1 MTTRQYSSRS
11 QQSTLTGSI
20 SSGDTSMTVVSGT
33 GLLGGVTI
41 PGGRTYTLVIDV
53 DTALEEIV
61 DATAVS
67 TNTFTITRAR
77 DGSSAQAHS
86 AGAVVRHM
94 AIGRDF
100 RDANLHAEAAAS
112 YNDGD
117 GNAHTMHGIG
127 SGEGNVVGTDK
138 TQTLTNKTLVAPA
151 LGTPASGVLTNTTG
165 LPISTGVDGLGSGVA
180 TFLATPSSA
189 NLASALT
196 DETGTGAAV
205 FANSPT
211 LVTPALG
218 TPSAVVLTNGT
229 GLPIST
235 GVSGLASNVATFL
248 ATPSSANLISA
259 VTDET
264 GTGLLVFGTSPTFT
278 GTVIATNAN
287 ASGTVTANLFSGP
300 LNGNVTGDITG
311 NVTGNLTGNVTGTSS
326 LDLPLSGG
334 TMSGAIAMG
343 TSKITGLGTPT
354 TSTDAATKAYAD
366 LMVPLTEKSAAN
378 GVASLDAS
386 GKVPAA
392 ELPDISITSTQVVAN
407 QVDMLAL
414 TAEVGDVAV
423 RTDVNKTFILTA
435 SPSSTLANWQELL
448 TPTDSVLSVDGL
460 TGAVDLSSVYLGL
473 AGGTMTGAIAMGTNK
488 ITGLGTPTSAQD
500 ATTKT
505 YVDNLVVAPS
515 NLTGVITSVGAATS
529 IASQTGT
536 GTKFV
541 VDTSPTI
548 ATPTFT
554 GNTTAST
561 INSTTIPSS
570 KTLVAT
576 DSTTYVVPS
585 QSSHSGKFLTTDGT
599 TSSWAVVEG
608 DLTAVTAGTGI
619 SVADGT
625 GPIPIVTNTMATAI
639 DAKGDLVVGTGDD
652 TFSRLAAG
660 TDTYILSANS
670 AEATGLQWIANDTG
684 DIEGVVTGTD
694 SGLSGGVTSG
704 TATLRL
710 KLEFDAETGTTYT
723 LVAGNLNQLV
733 TLNNASAIT
742 LTVPPSVFS
751 AGDVINIAQI
761 GAGQVTLAEGAGVTI
776 TSTGATVDAPA
787 LRAQYSS
794 ASIIC
799 TAADTFL
806 VVGDIA

>member
-1 MTTRQYSSRS
+1 MTVRLYSSRS
-11 QQSTLTGSI
+11 QQTTL
-20 SSGDTSMTVVSGT
+20 SSALTSVATSMVVNGGPAVMGTKQPSVSETYVVVIDPDTS
-33 GLLGGVTI
+33 
-41 PGGRTYTLVIDV
+41 
-53 DTALEEIV
+53 LEEIV
-61 DATAVS
+61 EVHSYVGTG
-67 TNTFTITRAR
+67 NTLQINRNI
-77 DGSSAQAHS
+77 DGSTAQAHS

-94 AIGRDF
+94 VIGRDLQE
-100 RDANLHAEAAAS
+100 ANDHE
-112 YNDGD
+112 
-117 GNAHTMHGIG
+117 
-127 SGEGNVVGTDK
+127 VGTLAEHAA
-138 TQTLTNKTLVAPA
+138 TTSLELRTLISDETGTGSLVFATSPTLVTPA
-151 LGTPASGVLTNTTG
+151 LGTPASGVLTNATG

-180 TFLATPSSA
+180 TFLVTPSSA

-278 GTVIATNAN
+278 GTVIATNAT

-435 SPSSTLANWQELL
+435 SPPSTLANWQELL

-505 YVDNLVVAPS
+505 YVDNLLIAPG
-515 NLTGVITSVGAATS
+515 NLTGVITSVGVATS

-541 VDTSPTI
+541 MDN
-548 ATPTFT
+548 TPTLIT
-554 GNTTAST
+554 PVLGVATATS
-561 INSTTIPSS
+561 INGTAIPSS

-585 QSSHSGKFLTTDGT
+585 QTGNSGKYLSTDGT
-599 TSSWAVVEG
+599 TSSWAVVN
-608 DLTAVTAGTGI
+608 V
-619 SVADGT
+619 S
-625 GPIPIVTNTMATAI
+625 AI
-639 DAKGDLVVGTGDD
+639 DDN
-652 TFSRLAAG
+652 
-660 TDTYILSANS
+660 YIL
-670 AEATGLQWIANDTG
+670 
-684 DIEGVVTGTD
+684 
-694 SGLSGGVTSG
+694 
-704 TATLRL
+704 TLM
-710 KLEFDAETGTTYT
+710 G
-723 LVAGNLNQLV
+723 
-733 TLNNASAIT
+733 AI
-742 LTVPPSVFS
+742 
-751 AGDVINIAQI
+751 
-761 GAGQVTLAEGAGVTI
+761 
-776 TSTGATVDAPA
+776 
-787 LRAQYSS
+787 
-794 ASIIC
+794 
-799 TAADTFL
+799 
-806 VVGDIA
+806 

>member
-1 MTTRQYSSRS
+1 MTVRKYSSRA
-11 QQSTLTGSI
+11 QQTTL
-20 SSGDTSMTVVSGT
+20 SSALTSVATSMVVVSGPAVMGNKT
-33 GLLGGVTI
+33 
-41 PGGRTYTLVIDV
+41 PSASETYVVVIDP
-53 DTALEEIV
+53 DTSLEEIV
-61 DATAVS
+61 EVHTYVS
-67 TNTFTITRAR
+67 GNTLQINRAI
-77 DGSSAQAHS
+77 DGSTAQAHS

-94 AIGRDF
+94 VIGRDLQE
-100 RDANLHAEAAAS
+100 ANDHE
-112 YNDGD
+112 
-117 GNAHTMHGIG
+117 
-127 SGEGNVVGTDK
+127 VGTLAEHAA
-138 TQTLTNKTLVAPA
+138 TTSLELRTLISDETGTGSLVFATSPTLVTPA
-151 LGTPASGVLTNTTG
+151 LGTPASGVLTNATG
-165 LPISTGVDGLGSGVA
+165 LPISTGVSGLGTDVA

-278 GTVIATNAN
+278 GTVIATNVT

-460 TGAVDLSSVYLGL
+460 TGAVDLSGVYLGL

-505 YVDNLVVAPS
+505 YVDNLLVAPS

-625 GPIPIVTNTMATAI
+625 GPIPIVTNTMATEI
-639 DAKGDLVVGTGDD
+639 DAKGDLIVGTGDD

-776 TSTGATVDAPA
+776 TSTGATADAPA

>member
-20 SSGDTSMTVVSGT
+20 TSGDTSMTVVSGT

-386 GKVPAA
+386 GKVPVA

-407 QVDMLAL
+407 QAAMLAL

-460 TGAVDLSSVYLGL
+460 TGAVDLSGVYLGL

-561 INSTTIPSS
+561 INSTIIPSS

-625 GPIPIVTNTMATAI
+625 GPIPIVTNTMATEI
-639 DAKGDLVVGTGDD
+639 DAKGDLIVGTGDD

-787 LRAQYSS
+787 LRAQYSA

>member
-1 MTTRQYSSRS
+1 MTIRKYSSRS
-11 QQSTLTGSI
+11 QQSTLTGGI
-20 SSGDTSMTVVSGT
+20 TALATSMTVVNGT
-33 GLLGGVTI
+33 TLLGGQSI
-41 PGGRTYTLVIDV
+41 PSGTTFTLVIDP

-67 TNTFTITRAR
+67 TNTFTITRSV
-77 DGSSAQAHS
+77 DTVGGAQAHS

-138 TQTLTNKTLVAPA
+138 AQTLTNKTLVAPA

-180 TFLATPSSA
+180 TFLVTPSSA

-278 GTVIATNAN
+278 GTVIATNAT

-407 QVDMLAL
+407 QAAMLAL

-435 SPSSTLANWQELL
+435 SPPSTLANWQELL

-460 TGAVDLSSVYLGL
+460 TGAVDLSGVYLAL

-585 QSSHSGKFLTTDGT
+585 QTSHSGKFLTTDGT
-599 TSSWAVVEG
+599 TSSWAVVDALPNQVG
-608 DLTAVTAGTGI
+608 NAGKFLTT
-619 SVADGT
+619 DGT
-625 GPIPIVTNTMATAI
+625 
-639 DAKGDLVVGTGDD
+639 
-652 TFSRLAAG
+652 
-660 TDTYILSANS
+660 
-670 AEATGLQWIANDTG
+670 
-684 DIEGVVTGTD
+684 
-694 SGLSGGVTSG
+694 
-704 TATLRL
+704 
-710 KLEFDAETGTTYT
+710 
-723 LVAGNLNQLV
+723 
-733 TLNNASAIT
+733 NASFAAIT
-742 LTVPPSVFS
+742 TDPTP
-751 AGDVINIAQI
+751 
-761 GAGQVTLAEGAGVTI
+761 T
-776 TSTGATVDAPA
+776 A
-787 LRAQYSS
+787 LL
-794 ASIIC
+794 
-799 TAADTFL
+799 F
-806 VVGDIA
+806 GGM

>member
-20 SSGDTSMTVVSGT
+20 TSVDTTMTVVSGSA
-33 GLLGGVTI
+33 LLGGQSI
-41 PGGRTYTLVIDV
+41 PGGTTFTLVIDP

-61 DATAVS
+61 DATSVA
-67 TNTFTITRAR
+67 TNTFAITRSV
-77 DGSSAQAHS
+77 DTVSGAQAHS
-86 AGAVVRHM
+86 AGAAVRHM

-100 RDANLHAEAAAS
+100 REA
-112 YNDGD
+112 
-117 GNAHTMHGIG
+117 NAHK
-127 SGEGNVVGTDK
+127 VGTLAQHAA
-138 TQTLTNKTLVAPA
+138 TTSLELRTLISDETGTGSLVFATSPTLVTPA
-151 LGTPASGVLTNTTG
+151 LGTPASGVLTNATG
-165 LPISTGVDGLGSGVA
+165 LPISTGVSGLGTDVA

-300 LNGNVTGDITG
+300 LNGNVTGNFNG

-460 TGAVDLSSVYLGL
+460 TGAVDLSGVYLGL

-505 YVDNLVVAPS
+505 YVDNLLVAPS
-515 NLTGVITSVGAATS
+515 NLTGVITSVGVATS

-585 QSSHSGKFLTTDGT
+585 QTSHSGKFLTTDGT

-619 SVADGT
+619 TVTDST
-625 GPIPIVTNTMATAI
+625 GPIPTVAF
-639 DAKGDLVVGTGDD
+639 DY
-652 TFSRLAAG
+652 RAG
-660 TDTYILSANS
+660 SA
-670 AEATGLQWIANDTG
+670 
-684 DIEGVVTGTD
+684 
-694 SGLSGGVTSG
+694 
-704 TATLRL
+704 
-710 KLEFDAETGTTYT
+710 
-723 LVAGNLNQLV
+723 V
-733 TLNNASAIT
+733 TLNAQTATYTVVLTDADQKLVTMDVATANDFLIPTNANVAFPVGT
-742 LTVPPSVFS
+742 
-751 AGDVINIAQI
+751 VINVIQI
-761 GAGQVTLAEGAGVTI
+761 GAGKTTIEAVTPGTTTI
-776 TSTGATVDAPA
+776 SSTGATATAPE
-787 LRAQYSS
+787 LRAQFS
-794 ASIIC
+794 AASCIKVA
-799 TAADTFL
+799 TDTWY

>member
-1 MTTRQYSSRS
+1 MTVRLYSSRS
-11 QQSTLTGSI
+11 QQTTL
-20 SSGDTSMTVVSGT
+20 SSALTSVATSMVVNGGPAVMGTKQPSVSETYVVVIDPDTS
-33 GLLGGVTI
+33 
-41 PGGRTYTLVIDV
+41 
-53 DTALEEIV
+53 LEEIV
-61 DATAVS
+61 EVHSYVGTG
-67 TNTFTITRAR
+67 NTLQINRNI
-77 DGSSAQAHS
+77 DGSTAQAHS

-94 AIGRDF
+94 VIGRDLQE
-100 RDANLHAEAAAS
+100 ANDHE
-112 YNDGD
+112 
-117 GNAHTMHGIG
+117 
-127 SGEGNVVGTDK
+127 VGTLAEHAA
-138 TQTLTNKTLVAPA
+138 TTSLELRTLISDETGTGSLVFATSPTLVTPA
-151 LGTPASGVLTNTTG
+151 LGTPASGVLTNATG
-165 LPISTGVDGLGSGVA
+165 LPISTGVSGLGTDVA

-189 NLASALT
+189 NLLAALT

-505 YVDNLVVAPS
+505 YVDNLLIAPG
-515 NLTGVITSVGAATS
+515 NLTGVITSVGVATS

-541 VDTSPTI
+541 MDN
-548 ATPTFT
+548 TPTLIT
-554 GNTTAST
+554 PVLGVATATS
-561 INSTTIPSS
+561 INGTAIPSS

-585 QSSHSGKFLTTDGT
+585 QTGNSGKYLSTDGT
-599 TSSWAVVEG
+599 TSSWAVVN
-608 DLTAVTAGTGI
+608 V
-619 SVADGT
+619 S
-625 GPIPIVTNTMATAI
+625 AI
-639 DAKGDLVVGTGDD
+639 DDN
-652 TFSRLAAG
+652 
-660 TDTYILSANS
+660 YIL
-670 AEATGLQWIANDTG
+670 
-684 DIEGVVTGTD
+684 
-694 SGLSGGVTSG
+694 
-704 TATLRL
+704 TLM
-710 KLEFDAETGTTYT
+710 G
-723 LVAGNLNQLV
+723 
-733 TLNNASAIT
+733 AI
-742 LTVPPSVFS
+742 
-751 AGDVINIAQI
+751 
-761 GAGQVTLAEGAGVTI
+761 
-776 TSTGATVDAPA
+776 
-787 LRAQYSS
+787 
-794 ASIIC
+794 
-799 TAADTFL
+799 
-806 VVGDIA
+806 

>member
-1 MTTRQYSSRS
+1 MTVRLYSSRS
-11 QQSTLTGSI
+11 QQTTL
-20 SSGDTSMTVVSGT
+20 SSALTSVATSMVVNGGPAVMGTKQPSVSETYVVVIDPDTS
-33 GLLGGVTI
+33 
-41 PGGRTYTLVIDV
+41 
-53 DTALEEIV
+53 LEEIV
-61 DATAVS
+61 EVHSYVGTG
-67 TNTFTITRAR
+67 NTLQINRNI
-77 DGSSAQAHS
+77 DGSTAQAHS

-94 AIGRDF
+94 VIGRDLQE
-100 RDANLHAEAAAS
+100 ANDHE
-112 YNDGD
+112 
-117 GNAHTMHGIG
+117 
-127 SGEGNVVGTDK
+127 VGTLAEHAA
-138 TQTLTNKTLVAPA
+138 TTSLELRTLISDETGTGSLVFATSPTLVTPA
-151 LGTPASGVLTNTTG
+151 LGTPASGVLTNATG
-165 LPISTGVDGLGSGVA
+165 LPISTGVSGLGTDVA

-407 QVDMLAL
+407 QAAMLAL

-460 TGAVDLSSVYLGL
+460 TGAVDLSGVYLGL

-505 YVDNLVVAPS
+505 YVDNLLIAPG
-515 NLTGVITSVGAATS
+515 NLTGVITSVGVATS

-541 VDTSPTI
+541 MDN
-548 ATPTFT
+548 TPTLIT
-554 GNTTAST
+554 PVLGVATATS
-561 INSTTIPSS
+561 INGTAIPSS

-585 QSSHSGKFLTTDGT
+585 QTGNSGKYLSTDGT
-599 TSSWAVVEG
+599 TSSWAVVN
-608 DLTAVTAGTGI
+608 V
-619 SVADGT
+619 S
-625 GPIPIVTNTMATAI
+625 AI
-639 DAKGDLVVGTGDD
+639 DDN
-652 TFSRLAAG
+652 
-660 TDTYILSANS
+660 YIL
-670 AEATGLQWIANDTG
+670 
-684 DIEGVVTGTD
+684 
-694 SGLSGGVTSG
+694 
-704 TATLRL
+704 TLM
-710 KLEFDAETGTTYT
+710 G
-723 LVAGNLNQLV
+723 
-733 TLNNASAIT
+733 AI
-742 LTVPPSVFS
+742 
-751 AGDVINIAQI
+751 
-761 GAGQVTLAEGAGVTI
+761 
-776 TSTGATVDAPA
+776 
-787 LRAQYSS
+787 
-794 ASIIC
+794 
-799 TAADTFL
+799 
-806 VVGDIA
+806 

>member
-1 MTTRQYSSRS
+1 MTVRKYSSRA
-11 QQSTLTGSI
+11 QQTTL
-20 SSGDTSMTVVSGT
+20 SSALTSVATSMVVNGGLAVMGNKTPSASETYVVVIDPDTS
-33 GLLGGVTI
+33 
-41 PGGRTYTLVIDV
+41 
-53 DTALEEIV
+53 LEEIV
-61 DATAVS
+61 EVHTYVS
-67 TNTFTITRAR
+67 GNTLQINRNI
-77 DGSSAQAHS
+77 DGSTAQAHS

-94 AIGRDF
+94 VIGRDLQE
-100 RDANLHAEAAAS
+100 ANDHE
-112 YNDGD
+112 
-117 GNAHTMHGIG
+117 
-127 SGEGNVVGTDK
+127 VGTLAQHAA
-138 TQTLTNKTLVAPA
+138 TTSLELRTLISDETGTGSLVFATSPTLVTPA
-151 LGTPASGVLTNTTG
+151 LGTPASGVLTNATG
-165 LPISTGVDGLGSGVA
+165 LPISTGVSGLGTDVA

-435 SPSSTLANWQELL
+435 SPPSTLANWQELL

-505 YVDNLVVAPS
+505 YVDNLLIAPG
-515 NLTGVITSVGAATS
+515 NLTGVITSVGVATS

-541 VDTSPTI
+541 MDN
-548 ATPTFT
+548 TPTLIT
-554 GNTTAST
+554 PVLGVATATS
-561 INSTTIPSS
+561 INGTAIPSS

-585 QSSHSGKFLTTDGT
+585 QTGNSGKYLSTDGT
-599 TSSWAVVEG
+599 TSSWAVVN
-608 DLTAVTAGTGI
+608 V
-619 SVADGT
+619 S
-625 GPIPIVTNTMATAI
+625 AI
-639 DAKGDLVVGTGDD
+639 DDN
-652 TFSRLAAG
+652 
-660 TDTYILSANS
+660 YIL
-670 AEATGLQWIANDTG
+670 
-684 DIEGVVTGTD
+684 
-694 SGLSGGVTSG
+694 
-704 TATLRL
+704 TLM
-710 KLEFDAETGTTYT
+710 G
-723 LVAGNLNQLV
+723 
-733 TLNNASAIT
+733 AI
-742 LTVPPSVFS
+742 
-751 AGDVINIAQI
+751 
-761 GAGQVTLAEGAGVTI
+761 
-776 TSTGATVDAPA
+776 
-787 LRAQYSS
+787 
-794 ASIIC
+794 
-799 TAADTFL
+799 
-806 VVGDIA
+806 

>member
-138 TQTLTNKTLVAPA
+138 AQTLTNKTLVAPA

-196 DETGTGAAV
+196 DETGTGAGV

-435 SPSSTLANWQELL
+435 SPPSTLANWQELL

-608 DLTAVTAGTGI
+608 DLTAVSAGTGI

>member
-1 MTTRQYSSRS
+1 MVVNGGPAVMGTKQPSVSETYVVV
-11 QQSTLTGSI
+11 I
-20 SSGDTSMTVVSGT
+20 DPDTS
-33 GLLGGVTI
+33 
-41 PGGRTYTLVIDV
+41 
-53 DTALEEIV
+53 LEEIV
-61 DATAVS
+61 EVHSYVGTG
-67 TNTFTITRAR
+67 NTLQINRNI
-77 DGSSAQAHS
+77 DGSTAQAHS

-94 AIGRDF
+94 VIGRDLQE
-100 RDANLHAEAAAS
+100 ANDHE
-112 YNDGD
+112 
-117 GNAHTMHGIG
+117 
-127 SGEGNVVGTDK
+127 VGTLAQHAA
-138 TQTLTNKTLVAPA
+138 TTSLELRTLISDETGTGSLVFATSPTLVTPA
-151 LGTPASGVLTNTTG
+151 LGTPASGVLTNATG
-165 LPISTGVDGLGSGVA
+165 LPISTGVSGLGTDVA

-278 GTVIATNAN
+278 GTVIATNVT

-505 YVDNLVVAPS
+505 YVDNLLIAPG
-515 NLTGVITSVGAATS
+515 NLTGVITSVGVATS

-541 VDTSPTI
+541 MDN
-548 ATPTFT
+548 TPTLIT
-554 GNTTAST
+554 PVLGVATATS
-561 INSTTIPSS
+561 INGTAIPSS

-585 QSSHSGKFLTTDGT
+585 QTGNSGKYLSTDGT
-599 TSSWAVVEG
+599 TSSWAVVN
-608 DLTAVTAGTGI
+608 V
-619 SVADGT
+619 S
-625 GPIPIVTNTMATAI
+625 AI
-639 DAKGDLVVGTGDD
+639 DDN
-652 TFSRLAAG
+652 
-660 TDTYILSANS
+660 YIL
-670 AEATGLQWIANDTG
+670 
-684 DIEGVVTGTD
+684 
-694 SGLSGGVTSG
+694 
-704 TATLRL
+704 TLM
-710 KLEFDAETGTTYT
+710 G
-723 LVAGNLNQLV
+723 
-733 TLNNASAIT
+733 AI
-742 LTVPPSVFS
+742 
-751 AGDVINIAQI
+751 
-761 GAGQVTLAEGAGVTI
+761 
-776 TSTGATVDAPA
+776 
-787 LRAQYSS
+787 
-794 ASIIC
+794 
-799 TAADTFL
+799 
-806 VVGDIA
+806 

>member
-1 MTTRQYSSRS
+1 MTVRKYSSRA
-11 QQSTLTGSI
+11 QQTTL
-20 SSGDTSMTVVSGT
+20 SSALTSVATSMVVNGGLAVMGNKTPSASETYVVVIDPDTS
-33 GLLGGVTI
+33 
-41 PGGRTYTLVIDV
+41 
-53 DTALEEIV
+53 LEEIV
-61 DATAVS
+61 EVHTYVS
-67 TNTFTITRAR
+67 GNTLQINRNI
-77 DGSSAQAHS
+77 DGSTAQAHS

-94 AIGRDF
+94 VIGRDLQE
-100 RDANLHAEAAAS
+100 ANDHE
-112 YNDGD
+112 
-117 GNAHTMHGIG
+117 
-127 SGEGNVVGTDK
+127 VGTLAEHAA
-138 TQTLTNKTLVAPA
+138 TTSLELRTLISDETGTGSLVFATSPTLVTPA
-151 LGTPASGVLTNTTG
+151 LGTPASGVLTNATG
-165 LPISTGVDGLGSGVA
+165 LPISTGVSGLGTDVA

-235 GVSGLASNVATFL
+235 GVSGLASNVADFL

-460 TGAVDLSSVYLGL
+460 TGAVDLSGVYLGL

-505 YVDNLVVAPS
+505 YVDNLLVAPS
-515 NLTGVITSVGAATS
+515 NLTGVITSVGVATS

-541 VDTSPTI
+541 MDN
-548 ATPTFT
+548 TPTLIT
-554 GNTTAST
+554 PVLGVATATS
-561 INSTTIPSS
+561 INGTAIPSS

-585 QSSHSGKFLTTDGT
+585 QTGNSGKYLSTDGT

-619 SVADGT
+619 TVTDST
-625 GPIPIVTNTMATAI
+625 GPIPTVAF
-639 DAKGDLVVGTGDD
+639 DY
-652 TFSRLAAG
+652 RAG
-660 TDTYILSANS
+660 SA
-670 AEATGLQWIANDTG
+670 
-684 DIEGVVTGTD
+684 
-694 SGLSGGVTSG
+694 
-704 TATLRL
+704 
-710 KLEFDAETGTTYT
+710 
-723 LVAGNLNQLV
+723 V
-733 TLNNASAIT
+733 TLNAQTATYTVVLTDADQKLVTMDVATDNDFLIPTNANVAFPVGT
-742 LTVPPSVFS
+742 
-751 AGDVINIAQI
+751 VINVIQI
-761 GAGQVTLAEGAGVTI
+761 GAGKTTIEAVTPGTTTI
-776 TSTGATVDAPA
+776 SSTGATATAPE
-787 LRAQYSS
+787 LRAQFS
-794 ASIIC
+794 AASCIKVA
-799 TAADTFL
+799 TDTWY

>member
-138 TQTLTNKTLVAPA
+138 AQTLTNKTLVAPA

-196 DETGTGAAV
+196 DETGTGAGV

-435 SPSSTLANWQELL
+435 SPPSTLANWQELL

>member
-1 MTTRQYSSRS
+1 MTVRLYSSRS
-11 QQSTLTGSI
+11 QQTTL
-20 SSGDTSMTVVSGT
+20 SSALTSVATSMVVNGGPAVMGTKQPSVSETYVVVIDPDTS
-33 GLLGGVTI
+33 
-41 PGGRTYTLVIDV
+41 
-53 DTALEEIV
+53 LEEIV
-61 DATAVS
+61 EVHSYVGTG
-67 TNTFTITRAR
+67 NTLQINRNI
-77 DGSSAQAHS
+77 DGSTAQAHS

-94 AIGRDF
+94 VIGRDLQE
-100 RDANLHAEAAAS
+100 ANDHE
-112 YNDGD
+112 
-117 GNAHTMHGIG
+117 
-127 SGEGNVVGTDK
+127 VGTLAEHAA
-138 TQTLTNKTLVAPA
+138 TTSLELRTLISDETGTGSLVFATSPTLVTPA
-151 LGTPASGVLTNTTG
+151 LGTPASGVLTNATG
-165 LPISTGVDGLGSGVA
+165 LPISTGVSGLGTDVA

-189 NLASALT
+189 NLLAALT

-278 GTVIATNAN
+278 GTVIATNVT

-435 SPSSTLANWQELL
+435 SPPSTLANWQELL

-505 YVDNLVVAPS
+505 YVDNLLIAPG
-515 NLTGVITSVGAATS
+515 NLTGVITSVGVATS

-541 VDTSPTI
+541 MDN
-548 ATPTFT
+548 TPTLIT
-554 GNTTAST
+554 PVLGVATATS
-561 INSTTIPSS
+561 INGTAIPSS

-585 QSSHSGKFLTTDGT
+585 QTGNSGKYLSTDGT
-599 TSSWAVVEG
+599 TSSWAVVN
-608 DLTAVTAGTGI
+608 V
-619 SVADGT
+619 S
-625 GPIPIVTNTMATAI
+625 AI
-639 DAKGDLVVGTGDD
+639 DDN
-652 TFSRLAAG
+652 
-660 TDTYILSANS
+660 YIL
-670 AEATGLQWIANDTG
+670 
-684 DIEGVVTGTD
+684 
-694 SGLSGGVTSG
+694 
-704 TATLRL
+704 TLM
-710 KLEFDAETGTTYT
+710 G
-723 LVAGNLNQLV
+723 
-733 TLNNASAIT
+733 AI
-742 LTVPPSVFS
+742 
-751 AGDVINIAQI
+751 
-761 GAGQVTLAEGAGVTI
+761 
-776 TSTGATVDAPA
+776 
-787 LRAQYSS
+787 
-794 ASIIC
+794 
-799 TAADTFL
+799 
-806 VVGDIA
+806 

>member
-20 SSGDTSMTVVSGT
+20 TSVDTTMTVVSGSA
-33 GLLGGVTI
+33 LLGGQSI
-41 PGGRTYTLVIDV
+41 PGGTTFTLVIDP

-61 DATAVS
+61 DATSVA
-67 TNTFTITRAR
+67 TNTFAITRSV
-77 DGSSAQAHS
+77 DTVSGAQAHS
-86 AGAVVRHM
+86 AGAAVRHM

-100 RDANLHAEAAAS
+100 REA
-112 YNDGD
+112 
-117 GNAHTMHGIG
+117 NAHK
-127 SGEGNVVGTDK
+127 VGTLAQHAA
-138 TQTLTNKTLVAPA
+138 TTSLELRTLISDETGTGSLVFATSPTLVTPA
-151 LGTPASGVLTNTTG
+151 LGTPASGILTNATG
-165 LPISTGVDGLGSGVA
+165 LPISTGVSGLGTDVA

-189 NLASALT
+189 NLLAALT

-300 LNGNVTGDITG
+300 LNGNVTGNING

-460 TGAVDLSSVYLGL
+460 TGAVDLSGVYLAL

-505 YVDNLVVAPS
+505 YVDNLLVAPS
-515 NLTGVITSVGAATS
+515 NLTGVITSVGVATS

-585 QSSHSGKFLTTDGT
+585 QTSHSGKFLTTDGT

-608 DLTAVTAGTGI
+608 DLTAVSAGTGI
-619 SVADGT
+619 TVTDST
-625 GPIPIVTNTMATAI
+625 GPIPTVAF
-639 DAKGDLVVGTGDD
+639 DY
-652 TFSRLAAG
+652 RAG
-660 TDTYILSANS
+660 SA
-670 AEATGLQWIANDTG
+670 
-684 DIEGVVTGTD
+684 
-694 SGLSGGVTSG
+694 
-704 TATLRL
+704 
-710 KLEFDAETGTTYT
+710 
-723 LVAGNLNQLV
+723 V
-733 TLNNASAIT
+733 TLNAQTAT
-742 LTVPPSVFS
+742 YTVVLDRRRPKTCYNVCC
-751 AGDVINIAQI
+751 
-761 GAGQVTLAEGAGVTI
+761 
-776 TSTGATVDAPA
+776 
-787 LRAQYSS
+787 Y
-794 ASIIC
+794 C
-799 TAADTFL
+799 
-806 VVGDIA
+806 

>member
-1 MTTRQYSSRS
+1 MTVRLYSSRS
-11 QQSTLTGSI
+11 QQTTL
-20 SSGDTSMTVVSGT
+20 SSALTSVATSMVVNGGPAVMGTKQPSVSETYVVVIDPDTS
-33 GLLGGVTI
+33 
-41 PGGRTYTLVIDV
+41 
-53 DTALEEIV
+53 LEEIV
-61 DATAVS
+61 EVHSYVGTG
-67 TNTFTITRAR
+67 NTLQINRNI
-77 DGSSAQAHS
+77 DGSTAQAHS

-94 AIGRDF
+94 VIGRDLQE
-100 RDANLHAEAAAS
+100 ANDHE
-112 YNDGD
+112 
-117 GNAHTMHGIG
+117 
-127 SGEGNVVGTDK
+127 VGTLAEHAA
-138 TQTLTNKTLVAPA
+138 TTSLELRTLISDETGTGSLVFATSPTLVTPA
-151 LGTPASGVLTNTTG
+151 LGTPASGVLTNATG
-165 LPISTGVDGLGSGVA
+165 LPISTGVSGLGTDVA

-278 GTVIATNAN
+278 GTVIATNVN

-505 YVDNLVVAPS
+505 YVDNLLIAPG
-515 NLTGVITSVGAATS
+515 NLTGVITSVGVATS

-541 VDTSPTI
+541 MDN
-548 ATPTFT
+548 TPTLIT
-554 GNTTAST
+554 PVLGVATATS
-561 INSTTIPSS
+561 INGTAIPSS

-585 QSSHSGKFLTTDGT
+585 QTGNSGKYLSTDGT
-599 TSSWAVVEG
+599 TSSWAVVN
-608 DLTAVTAGTGI
+608 V
-619 SVADGT
+619 S
-625 GPIPIVTNTMATAI
+625 AI
-639 DAKGDLVVGTGDD
+639 DDN
-652 TFSRLAAG
+652 
-660 TDTYILSANS
+660 YIL
-670 AEATGLQWIANDTG
+670 
-684 DIEGVVTGTD
+684 
-694 SGLSGGVTSG
+694 
-704 TATLRL
+704 TLM
-710 KLEFDAETGTTYT
+710 G
-723 LVAGNLNQLV
+723 
-733 TLNNASAIT
+733 AI
-742 LTVPPSVFS
+742 
-751 AGDVINIAQI
+751 
-761 GAGQVTLAEGAGVTI
+761 
-776 TSTGATVDAPA
+776 
-787 LRAQYSS
+787 
-794 ASIIC
+794 
-799 TAADTFL
+799 
-806 VVGDIA
+806 

>member
-1 MTTRQYSSRS
+1 MAAGDPGSPARYYSSTAVETS
-11 QQSTLTGSI
+11 LQSSIVAQAQGAINASFIVASISGFPGDFPYTLIVDPDTSKEEVVTVTSGSSTTLTVTRGS
-20 SSGDTSMTVVSGT
+20 DNTQ
-33 GLLGGVTI
+33 GV
-41 PGGRTYTLVIDV
+41 
-53 DTALEEIV
+53 
-61 DATAVS
+61 
-67 TNTFTITRAR
+67 
-77 DGSSAQAHS
+77 AHS
-86 AGAVVRHM
+86 AGAVVRHGVS
-94 AIGRDF
+94 GRDF
-100 RDANLHAEAAAS
+100 RESQTHIASRGYDTDSALMALANQTHVHGLAT
-112 YNDGD
+112 GD
-117 GNAHTMHGIG
+117 GV
-127 SGEGNVVGTDK
+127 VVGTLK
-138 TQTLTNKTLVAPA
+138 AQTLENKTLVAPA

-196 DETGTGAAV
+196 DETGTGAGV

-460 TGAVDLSSVYLGL
+460 TGAVDLSGVYLGL

-505 YVDNLVVAPS
+505 YVDNLLIAPG
-515 NLTGVITSVGAATS
+515 NLTGVITSVGVATS

-541 VDTSPTI
+541 MDN
-548 ATPTFT
+548 TPTLIT
-554 GNTTAST
+554 PVLGVATATS
-561 INSTTIPSS
+561 INGTAIPSS

-585 QSSHSGKFLTTDGT
+585 QTGNSGKYLSTDGT
-599 TSSWAVVEG
+599 TSSWAVVN
-608 DLTAVTAGTGI
+608 V
-619 SVADGT
+619 S
-625 GPIPIVTNTMATAI
+625 AI
-639 DAKGDLVVGTGDD
+639 DDN
-652 TFSRLAAG
+652 
-660 TDTYILSANS
+660 YIL
-670 AEATGLQWIANDTG
+670 
-684 DIEGVVTGTD
+684 
-694 SGLSGGVTSG
+694 
-704 TATLRL
+704 TLM
-710 KLEFDAETGTTYT
+710 G
-723 LVAGNLNQLV
+723 
-733 TLNNASAIT
+733 AI
-742 LTVPPSVFS
+742 
-751 AGDVINIAQI
+751 
-761 GAGQVTLAEGAGVTI
+761 
-776 TSTGATVDAPA
+776 
-787 LRAQYSS
+787 
-794 ASIIC
+794 
-799 TAADTFL
+799 
-806 VVGDIA
+806 

>member
-1 MTTRQYSSRS
+1 MTVRKYSSRA
-11 QQSTLTGSI
+11 QQTTL
-20 SSGDTSMTVVSGT
+20 SSALTSVATSMVVVSGPAVMGNKT
-33 GLLGGVTI
+33 
-41 PGGRTYTLVIDV
+41 PSASETYVVVIDP
-53 DTALEEIV
+53 DTSLEEIV
-61 DATAVS
+61 EVHTYVS
-67 TNTFTITRAR
+67 GNTLQINRAI
-77 DGSSAQAHS
+77 DGSTAQAHS

-94 AIGRDF
+94 VIGRDLQE
-100 RDANLHAEAAAS
+100 ANDHE
-112 YNDGD
+112 
-117 GNAHTMHGIG
+117 
-127 SGEGNVVGTDK
+127 VGTLAEHAA
-138 TQTLTNKTLVAPA
+138 TTSLELRTLISDETGTGSLVFATSPTLVTPA
-151 LGTPASGVLTNTTG
+151 LGTPASGVLTNATG
-165 LPISTGVDGLGSGVA
+165 LPISTGVSGLGTDVA

-189 NLASALT
+189 NLLAALT

-278 GTVIATNAN
+278 GTVIATNVT

-460 TGAVDLSSVYLGL
+460 TGAVDLSGVYLGL

-505 YVDNLVVAPS
+505 YVDNLLVAPS

-776 TSTGATVDAPA
+776 TSTGATADAPA

>member
-1 MTTRQYSSRS
+1 MTVRKYSSRA
-11 QQSTLTGSI
+11 QQTTL
-20 SSGDTSMTVVSGT
+20 SSALTSVATSMVVNGGLAVMGNKTPSASETYVVVIDPDTS
-33 GLLGGVTI
+33 
-41 PGGRTYTLVIDV
+41 
-53 DTALEEIV
+53 LEEIV
-61 DATAVS
+61 EVHTYVS
-67 TNTFTITRAR
+67 GNTLQINRNI
-77 DGSSAQAHS
+77 DGSTAQAHS

-94 AIGRDF
+94 VIGRDLQE
-100 RDANLHAEAAAS
+100 ANDHE
-112 YNDGD
+112 
-117 GNAHTMHGIG
+117 
-127 SGEGNVVGTDK
+127 VGTLAQHAA
-138 TQTLTNKTLVAPA
+138 TTSLELRTLISDETGTGSLVFATSPTLVTPA
-151 LGTPASGVLTNTTG
+151 LGTPASGVLTNATG
-165 LPISTGVDGLGSGVA
+165 LPISTGVSGLGTDVA

-407 QVDMLAL
+407 QADMLAL

-460 TGAVDLSSVYLGL
+460 TGAVDLSGVYLGL

-505 YVDNLVVAPS
+505 YVDNLLIAPG
-515 NLTGVITSVGAATS
+515 NLTGVITSVGVATS

-541 VDTSPTI
+541 MDN
-548 ATPTFT
+548 TPTLIT
-554 GNTTAST
+554 PVLGVATATS
-561 INSTTIPSS
+561 INGTAIPSS

-585 QSSHSGKFLTTDGT
+585 QTGNSGKYLSTDGT
-599 TSSWAVVEG
+599 TSSWAVVN
-608 DLTAVTAGTGI
+608 V
-619 SVADGT
+619 S
-625 GPIPIVTNTMATAI
+625 AI
-639 DAKGDLVVGTGDD
+639 DDN
-652 TFSRLAAG
+652 
-660 TDTYILSANS
+660 YIL
-670 AEATGLQWIANDTG
+670 
-684 DIEGVVTGTD
+684 
-694 SGLSGGVTSG
+694 
-704 TATLRL
+704 TLM
-710 KLEFDAETGTTYT
+710 G
-723 LVAGNLNQLV
+723 
-733 TLNNASAIT
+733 AI
-742 LTVPPSVFS
+742 
-751 AGDVINIAQI
+751 
-761 GAGQVTLAEGAGVTI
+761 
-776 TSTGATVDAPA
+776 
-787 LRAQYSS
+787 
-794 ASIIC
+794 
-799 TAADTFL
+799 
-806 VVGDIA
+806 

>member
-20 SSGDTSMTVVSGT
+20 TSGDTSMTVVSGT

-180 TFLATPSSA
+180 TFLVTPSSA

-211 LVTPALG
+211 LVTPALD

-435 SPSSTLANWQELL
+435 SPPSTLANWQELL

>member
-1 MTTRQYSSRS
+1 MVVNGGPAVMGTKQPSVSETYVVV
-11 QQSTLTGSI
+11 I
-20 SSGDTSMTVVSGT
+20 DPDTS
-33 GLLGGVTI
+33 
-41 PGGRTYTLVIDV
+41 
-53 DTALEEIV
+53 LEEIV
-61 DATAVS
+61 EVHSYVGTG
-67 TNTFTITRAR
+67 NTLQINRNI
-77 DGSSAQAHS
+77 DGSTAQAHS

-94 AIGRDF
+94 VIGRDLQE
-100 RDANLHAEAAAS
+100 ANDHE
-112 YNDGD
+112 
-117 GNAHTMHGIG
+117 
-127 SGEGNVVGTDK
+127 VGTLAEHAA
-138 TQTLTNKTLVAPA
+138 TTSLELRTLISDETGTGSLVFATSPTLVTPA
-151 LGTPASGVLTNTTG
+151 LGTPASGVLTNATG
-165 LPISTGVDGLGSGVA
+165 LPISTGVSGLGTDVA

-189 NLASALT
+189 NLLAALT

-278 GTVIATNAN
+278 GTVIATNVT

-435 SPSSTLANWQELL
+435 SPPSTLANWQELL

-505 YVDNLVVAPS
+505 YVDNLLIAPG
-515 NLTGVITSVGAATS
+515 NLTGVITSVGVATS

-541 VDTSPTI
+541 MDN
-548 ATPTFT
+548 TPTLIT
-554 GNTTAST
+554 PVLGVATATS
-561 INSTTIPSS
+561 INGTAIPSS

-585 QSSHSGKFLTTDGT
+585 QTGNSGKYLSTDGT
-599 TSSWAVVEG
+599 TSSWAVVN
-608 DLTAVTAGTGI
+608 V
-619 SVADGT
+619 S
-625 GPIPIVTNTMATAI
+625 AI
-639 DAKGDLVVGTGDD
+639 DDN
-652 TFSRLAAG
+652 
-660 TDTYILSANS
+660 YIL
-670 AEATGLQWIANDTG
+670 
-684 DIEGVVTGTD
+684 
-694 SGLSGGVTSG
+694 
-704 TATLRL
+704 TLM
-710 KLEFDAETGTTYT
+710 G
-723 LVAGNLNQLV
+723 
-733 TLNNASAIT
+733 AI
-742 LTVPPSVFS
+742 
-751 AGDVINIAQI
+751 
-761 GAGQVTLAEGAGVTI
+761 
-776 TSTGATVDAPA
+776 
-787 LRAQYSS
+787 
-794 ASIIC
+794 
-799 TAADTFL
+799 
-806 VVGDIA
+806 